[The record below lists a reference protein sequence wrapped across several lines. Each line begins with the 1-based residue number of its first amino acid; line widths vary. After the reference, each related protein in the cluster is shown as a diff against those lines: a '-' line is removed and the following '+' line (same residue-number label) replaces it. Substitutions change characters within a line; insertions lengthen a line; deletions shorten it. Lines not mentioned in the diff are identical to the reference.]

1 MPLYHRIIVRG
12 FLLTLGLYFFIHI
25 ARNLYEL
32 IRRPRHLS
40 PFARRDPYDW
50 EPSYSGWYNRS
61 VIITDTTDIHLTVS
75 DLILVSASSSWG
87 DEFFNL
93 AMFRPDLCITN
104 HAALRMNQTDLI
116 GIESLARELAEINQD
131 TWNFYNLEPAIFD
144 VSTESLWLYPH
155 GSPRRHYDAYAFSQY
170 GYSREG
176 DRIPRQLCELL
187 RLMRDGPEHLDS
199 GDEDLE
205 RLLAEV
211 SAMRQQRK

>member
-1 MPLYHRIIVRG
+1 MALYHRIIVRG
-12 FLLTLGLYFFIHI
+12 FLLGLGLYFFIHI

-32 IRRPRHLS
+32 IRRPGPQS
-40 PFARRDPYDW
+40 PFARQDPYDW

-61 VIITDTTDIHLTVS
+61 VIITDTTDIHLKVS

-104 HAALRMNQTDLI
+104 HAALRMNQTDLN
-116 GIESLARELAEINQD
+116 GIETLARQLAEINQD

-144 VSTESLWLYPH
+144 LSTVSLWFYPH
-155 GSPRRHYDAYAFSQY
+155 GSPTRQYAAYAFSEY
-170 GYSREG
+170 GPSQGG
-176 DRIPRQLCELL
+176 DPIPRELCELL
-187 RLMRDGPEHLDS
+187 RLMGDGPQHLVS
-199 GDEDLE
+199 GDEDLK

-211 SAMRQQRK
+211 SAMR